1 MRVARWIV
9 VAAIAT
15 WAATGIAQQTET
27 AQLEEAIASY
37 RAALDTSERDSRLE
51 RFRNAER
58 LFSRVAAGGASNP
71 ELYTNLGNAALQAE
85 HLGTAVLAYRR
96 ALAIDPDHPRAVQNL
111 EYVRTLLPEWV
122 PKPEPGGLLDS
133 FFFWHKTLARSDR
146 SLGAAIAFAVAAL
159 LLAAAVGFGQSALRT
174 AAILPALVWA
184 SLIASV
190 VIDIGGAQ
198 LDEAVVIADE
208 TVARAAD
215 SALAPSTLPAPLPGG
230 VEVRILERRSPWIR
244 IRLANGRDAWVA
256 ASALMTVA
264 EPDSLTEDRGR
275 EG

>member
-1 MRVARWIV
+1 MRVARWII

-15 WAATGIAQQTET
+15 WAAAGIAQQTET

-264 EPDSLTEDRGR
+264 EPDSLTEDRGS